1 MEHRHRQSFWS
12 RFQRNVLAGIFT
24 AIPLWITWLIFEFF
38 LTQLSR
44 LGRPW
49 VQAVVTPFR
58 EQWPNLTRWVLD
70 PWFQST
76 LAVLLTL
83 LALYVLGWAATQVI
97 GRRAIALFD
106 RLVERI
112 PFVHKVYSATK
123 QLVMAIQQKPE
134 GAERVVLIEFPSS
147 EMKAV
152 GFVMRVLTDD
162 DTGEELAAVYVPTT
176 PNPTSGYLEIV
187 PVKAL
192 VQTDWS
198 MDEAMTFIISGG
210 AVAPDHFRYR

>member
-1 MEHRHRQSFWS
+1 MEHRQSFWA
-12 RFQRNVLAGIFT
+12 RFQRNVIAGAFT
-24 AIPLWITWLIFEFF
+24 AIPIWITWLIFEFF

-44 LGRPW
+44 VGKPW
-49 VQAVVTPFR
+49 VGAVVAPFQ
-58 EQWPNLTRWVLD
+58 EQWPNLTRWVQE
-70 PWFQST
+70 PWFQSS
-76 LAVLLTL
+76 LAVLFTL
-83 LALYVLGWAATQVI
+83 LALYLLGWTATRVI
-97 GRRAIALFD
+97 GRRAFALFD
-106 RLVERI
+106 GLVERI

-152 GFVMRVLTDD
+152 GFVMRILTDD
-162 DTGEELAAVYVPTT
+162 NTGEELAAVYVPTT

-187 PVKAL
+187 PVKSL

-210 AVAPDHFRYR
+210 AVAPGHFRYR

>member
-1 MEHRHRQSFWS
+1 MSRQTFWS
-12 RFQRNVLAGIFT
+12 RFQRYVIAGIFT
-24 AIPLWITWLIFEFF
+24 AIPLWITWLIFRFSVE
-38 LTQLSR
+38 QLSR
-44 LGRPW
+44 VGRPW
-49 VQAVVTPFR
+49 VNAMVTPFQA
-58 EQWPNLTRWVLD
+58 QWPNLAHWLQA

-83 LALYVLGWAATQVI
+83 LAFYVLGWIATRVI
-97 GRRAIALFD
+97 GRRAIAVFD
-106 RLVERI
+106 SIMARI
-112 PFVHKVYSATK
+112 PFVHKVYSATR
-123 QLVMAIQQKPE
+123 QLMQAIQQKPE

-152 GFVMRVLTDD
+152 GFVMRILIDD
-162 DTGEELAAVYVPTT
+162 NTGEELAAVYVPTT

-187 PVKAL
+187 PVQSL

>member
-1 MEHRHRQSFWS
+1 MARQSFWS
-12 RFQRNVLAGIFT
+12 RFQRYVITGIFT
-24 AIPLWITWLIFEFF
+24 AIPLWITWLIFKFSLE
-38 LTQLSR
+38 QLSR
-44 LGRPW
+44 VGRPW
-49 VQAVVTPFR
+49 VNAMVDQFE
-58 EQWPNLTRWVLD
+58 EQWPNLTHWVQD
-70 PWFQST
+70 PWFQSA

-83 LALYVLGWAATQVI
+83 LAFYLLGWAVTRVV
-97 GRRAIALFD
+97 GRRALAFFD
-106 RLVERI
+106 GVIERI
-112 PFVHKVYSATK
+112 PLVQKVYSATK
-123 QLVMAIQQKPE
+123 QLMVAIQQKPE

-162 DTGEELAAVYVPTT
+162 NTGEELAAVYVPTT

-187 PVKAL
+187 PVTSL
-192 VQTDWS
+192 VQTDWT